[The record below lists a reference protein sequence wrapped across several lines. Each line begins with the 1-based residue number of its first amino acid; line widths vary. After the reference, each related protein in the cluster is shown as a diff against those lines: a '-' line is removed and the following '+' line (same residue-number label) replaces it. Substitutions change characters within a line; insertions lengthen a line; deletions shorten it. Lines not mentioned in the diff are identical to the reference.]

1 MNPVHCTVSGSP
13 IGITIELSSSENT
26 SSSSRRSSVYVDET
40 FECTNSNIVE
50 LVSHIKSV
58 RRDLYAQLN
67 QQTRVSIFIPRGD
80 PLPIRVNR
88 TRSRNA
94 YFTLGELERWRFLRH
109 FPRYPL
115 KSHQKDGVAWL
126 SLRESG
132 ILADDMGLGKTLQAI
147 AAFERNQRNGNVEN
161 VLIVCPKSLIGVW
174 EAEIRLWAPR
184 LCTVSLH
191 ASISKENWQTL
202 SSQCQVAITNYEA
215 LRSSS
220 PRPGAFDVLILDEV
234 HRLKNPKSLNYAS
247 CYSISPKITWGL
259 SGTPL
264 ENKPADLTAILHL
277 LDRNRISPSDE
288 KLPLPSIRSV
298 ASNYILRRNKQ
309 AIESELPQ
317 VREKLEIVPL
327 SSEQRNLYQAII
339 QNDRD
344 YSTLGGWIATF
355 NRLRDVCD
363 YEPITGKSSKIDRAI
378 VILDSILRRGEK
390 AVVFSWRIV
399 PLDLLAKKIETE
411 MGQHTALTITGQTS
425 SMSRSRIVSSFQSS
439 VQPKI
444 LLCSMRATAE
454 GLTLTAANHVIFL
467 NEWWNPAVNSQA
479 RDRVNRI
486 GQERD
491 VFVHKLRTSGTVES
505 QLNEVLNKKSAIF
518 DEIVNRLTTVQQ
530 SKDSTSKQLNLFL
543 QGKINQ

>member
-1 MNPVHCTVSGSP
+1 MLARPK
-13 IGITIELSSSENT
+13 ELES
-26 SSSSRRSSVYVDET
+26 
-40 FECTNSNIVE
+40 
-50 LVSHIKSV
+50 
-58 RRDLYAQLN
+58 
-67 QQTRVSIFIPRGD
+67 VSIFIPRGD
-80 PLPIRVNR
+80 PLPIRVSR
-88 TRSRNA
+88 SSSRNA

-115 KSHQKDGVAWL
+115 KDHQKDGVAWL
-126 SLRESG
+126 SVKKSG

-147 AAFERNQRNGNVEN
+147 AAFEKMHRSGSVEN

-191 ASISKENWQTL
+191 VSISTANWETL
-202 SSQCQVAITNYEA
+202 SNQCQVAITNYEA

-220 PRPGAFDVLILDEV
+220 PNPGSFDVLILDEV
-234 HRLKNPKSLNYAS
+234 HRLKNPNSLNYAT
-247 CYSISPKITWGL
+247 CYSISPRVTWGL

-264 ENKPADLTAILHL
+264 ENKAADLTAILHL

-288 KLPLPSIRSV
+288 KLPLPSIRSI
-298 ASNYILRRNKQ
+298 ASNYTLRRDKK
-309 AIESELPQ
+309 AIKSELPQ

-327 SSEQRNLYQAII
+327 TLEQRNLYQEIVK
-339 QNDRD
+339 NDRA
-344 YSTLGGWIATF
+344 YSTVGGWIATF

-363 YEPITGKSSKIDRAI
+363 YEPSTGKSSKIDRTI
-378 VILDSILRRGEK
+378 VILESILQRGEK

-411 MGQHTALTITGQTS
+411 IGQKTAVTITGQTS
-425 SMSRSRIVSSFQSS
+425 SISRSRIVSSFQSS
-439 VQPKI
+439 DQPKV

-486 GQERD
+486 GQSRD

-505 QLNEVLNKKSAIF
+505 QLTDVLNKKSAIF
-518 DEIVNRLTTVQQ
+518 DEIVNRLTTTQQ
-530 SKDSTSKQLNLFL
+530 SSDPTPKHLNLFL
-543 QGKINQ
+543 QRKISE